1 MDERQRRV
9 GLNEVLFRDVNERLK
24 EVGTSFSLVAET
36 ARFVCECGELG
47 CAEPIEM
54 TLAEY
59 ESLRADPKRFAVK
72 PGHEIT
78 DVERVVEEREGYF
91 IVEKLPG
98 GPAGLAI
105 REDPAS

>member
-1 MDERQRRV
+1 MDERRKRI
-9 GLNEVLFRDVNERLK
+9 GMNEALFREVNERLK
-24 EVGTSFSLVAET
+24 EVGQSFSLVAET

-54 TLAEY
+54 TLADY
-59 ESLRADPKRFAVK
+59 ERLRADPTHFAIK

-78 DVERVVEEREGYF
+78 DVERVVEEHDHYS

-98 GPAGLAI
+98 GPAGIAI
-105 REDPAS
+105 REDSRS